1 MRIAIVEDESVQAE
15 LLQAWLQ
22 AENHTC
28 HVFPDGKSLLQAIK
42 RDSFDLLIADWELP
56 DISGI
61 DVIRR
66 MREQLEWHIPVLM
79 ATSRDSEEDIVLGL
93 EAGADDYMVKPIR
106 HQELLA
112 RLNALVRRANN
123 NEETPDVIEAP
134 PYRLQ
139 RNDNSVMMGDQTIQL
154 KAKEFMLAQF
164 LFSNVGRLLSR
175 GHILESVWGQRGDLN
190 TRTVDQHISL
200 IRQKLNL
207 NPENGWRLNAVY
219 GHGYRLEKI
228 STNDAQ

>member
-1 MRIAIVEDESVQAE
+1 MRIAIVEDEPVQAE
-15 LLQAWLQ
+15 LLQNWLQ

-28 HVFPDGKSLLQAIK
+28 HIFPDGKSLLQAIK

-56 DISGI
+56 DLSGI
-61 DVIRR
+61 EVIKRI
-66 MREQLEWHIPVLM
+66 REQLDWRIPVLM
-79 ATSRDSEEDIVLGL
+79 ATNRDSEEDIVSGL
-93 EAGADDYMVKPIR
+93 EAGADDYMIKPVR

-112 RLNALVRRANN
+112 RITALIRRTNIN
-123 NEETPDVIEAP
+123 DTPGIIEAP
-134 PYRLQ
+134 PYRFQ
-139 RNDNSVMMGDQTIQL
+139 RSDNSVMIADQTVQL
-154 KAKEFMLAQF
+154 KAKEFMLALF
-164 LFSNVGRLLSR
+164 LFNNVGRLLSR

-207 NPENGWRLNAVY
+207 NPQNGWRLNAVY

-228 STNDAQ
+228 LTDESQ